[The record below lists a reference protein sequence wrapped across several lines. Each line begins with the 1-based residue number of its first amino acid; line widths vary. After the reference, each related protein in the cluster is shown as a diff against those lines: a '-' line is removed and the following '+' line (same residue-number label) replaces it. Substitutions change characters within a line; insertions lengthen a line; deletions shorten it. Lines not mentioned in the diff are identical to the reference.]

1 MKRLLGLALA
11 TFAAA
16 LAFAAP
22 SNAEEIYLQSTHSG
36 RYVGESGGLL
46 AANARA
52 ASGAVR
58 LEIVRLQANRVA
70 FRIAG
75 GNSYV
80 RAGVGQQTYLQAGS
94 PHIRGWEMFRMS
106 RLPGGSV
113 AIRSEQNGKL
123 VRAGV
128 GHGSL
133 LAAVSDGRPQAWER
147 FRIVPASAVAQ
158 PQGGPF
164 AVSTAITGVWRVR
177 HVAAHQTGYL
187 TELSGSPRLCI
198 EGRNPRRRRFPRH
211 LRMQHDSFPRRAVR
225 PHLERRLGHD
235 DEDGLPNLSITS
247 AERSLAK
254 ATEDAV
260 RVGLDGD
267 QMTLRDSAE
276 IAFSFSYDNTVSGGG
291 QRRLRLTGFPASR

>member
-1 MKRLLGLALA
+1 M
-11 TFAAA
+11 
-16 LAFAAP
+16 
-22 SNAEEIYLQSTHSG
+22 
-36 RYVGESGGLL
+36 
-46 AANARA
+46 
-52 ASGAVR
+52 
-58 LEIVRLQANRVA
+58 RLQANRVA
-70 FRIAG
+70 FRLAG

-128 GHGSL
+128 GQGSL
-133 LAAVSDGRPQAWER
+133 LAAVSDGNPQAWEK
-147 FRIVPASAVAQ
+147 FRIVPASAIAQ
-158 PQGGPF
+158 PQGGPY

-187 TELSGSPRLCI
+187 TQLSGSLAAASRVEI
-198 EGRNPRRRRFPRH
+198 RGDGDF
-211 LRMQHDSFPRRAVR
+211 RATFGCNTMRSRIAQSGATWNGGSVMTTKMAC
-225 PHLERRLGHD
+225 
-235 DEDGLPNLSITS
+235 PNLSVTS

-267 QMTLRDSAE
+267 QLTLRDS
-276 IAFSFSYDNTVSGGG
+276 SGN
-291 QRRLRLTGFPASR
+291 RVLVLVR

>member
-1 MKRLLGLALA
+1 MKRLLGLAMA

-22 SNAEEIYLQSTHSG
+22 SIAEEIYLQSAHSG
-36 RYVGESGGLL
+36 RFVGESGGLL
-46 AANARA
+46 AANSNS

-70 FRIAG
+70 FRLAG

-128 GHGSL
+128 GQGSL
-133 LAAVSDGRPQAWER
+133 LAAVSDGTPQAWEQ
-147 FRIVPASAVAQ
+147 FRIVPAASVVQ

-177 HVAAHQTGYL
+177 HLAAHQTGYL
-187 TELSGSPRLCI
+187 TELSGSLAAASRVEI
-198 EGRNPRRRRFPRH
+198 RGDGDF
-211 LRMQHDSFPRRAVR
+211 RATFGCNTMRSHIAQSGPTWNGGSVMSTKMAC
-225 PHLERRLGHD
+225 
-235 DEDGLPNLSITS
+235 PNLSVTS

-267 QMTLRDSAE
+267 QLTLRDSAG
-276 IAFSFSYDNTVSGGG
+276 NRVLVLV
-291 QRRLRLTGFPASR
+291 R

>member
-1 MKRLLGLALA
+1 MKRLLGLAMA

-22 SNAEEIYLQSTHSG
+22 SNAEDIYLQSTHSG
-36 RYVGESGGLL
+36 HFVGESGGLL
-46 AANARA
+46 AANARN

-70 FRIAG
+70 FRLAG

-80 RAGVGQQTYLQAGS
+80 GAGVGQQTYLQAGS

-128 GHGSL
+128 GQGSL
-133 LAAVSDGRPQAWER
+133 LAAVSDGNPQAWEK
-147 FRIVPASAVAQ
+147 FRIVPASAIAQ
-158 PQGGPF
+158 PQGGPY

-187 TELSGSPRLCI
+187 TQLSGSLAAASRVEI
-198 EGRNPRRRRFPRH
+198 RGDGDF
-211 LRMQHDSFPRRAVR
+211 RATFGCNTMRSRIAQSGATWNGGSVMTTKMAC
-225 PHLERRLGHD
+225 
-235 DEDGLPNLSITS
+235 PNLSVTS

-267 QMTLRDSAE
+267 QLTLRDS
-276 IAFSFSYDNTVSGGG
+276 SGN
-291 QRRLRLTGFPASR
+291 RVLVLVR